1 MDLRKRNLM
10 LVSKWVMYT
19 LAFILTAVLQTTPGF
34 LTMGA
39 VKPIF
44 ILPFCLAVAVCEGEF
59 AGAIFGAV
67 GGLMWDMLAGRVIGF
82 FAFGV
87 MLCCFGASVVAQLYL
102 KENNT
107 NFILITGASCFV
119 ITSADFMF
127 GYLMEGYA
135 GATEYYLSITLPI
148 IIFSAVLSPFAL
160 ILCKKIKKRF
170 IIDD

>member
-19 LAFILTAVLQTTPGF
+19 LVFILAAVLQTTPGF
-34 LTMGA
+34 LAMGS

-44 ILPFCLAVAVCEGEF
+44 ILSLCLAVSVCEGEF

-67 GGLMWDMLAGRVIGF
+67 GGLIWDMLAGRVIGF

-87 MLCCFGASVVAQLYL
+87 MVCCFGASVVAQLYL

-107 NFILITGASCFV
+107 NFIFITGAACFV
-119 ITSADFMF
+119 ITGADFMF

-135 GATEYYLSITLPI
+135 GAGEYYLSVTLPI

-160 ILCKKIKKRF
+160 MLCKKIKRKF
-170 IIDD
+170 AIDD